1 MSNTVN
7 TFNTANTVNIDTI
20 GTRDNLACQ
29 LNDVATVAVPKVP
42 SITQSSLMQPSLTPS
57 SLTQPSFA
65 HITVL
70 LHEAVEQVLQTPR
83 GIDGVYVDG
92 TFGRGGHSAAL
103 LAKLSPTGRLIALD
117 RDAAAVA
124 VGSAWQDS
132 RFTMVHSAFSDLD
145 SALQSLGIAAHQV
158 DGILLDIGVSSP
170 QLDEAAR
177 GFSFNKDAPLDMRM
191 DTSCGQTAA
200 DAVNTLSEAA
210 LIKIFKDFG
219 EEPQAARI
227 ASAIVLARQT
237 TPIHTTLELAQL
249 VERVVKF
256 KKHGFH
262 PATLIFQALRIY
274 VNQELAELETVLNHA
289 KQALCEGGKLAV
301 ISFHSLEDR
310 QVKQTFRPE
319 PVSAQLRHLPRNE
332 TLHPW
337 KEIERIKPSDAE
349 TKQNPR
355 ARSAVLRVAVR
366 QGVKGY
372 TQST

>member
-1 MSNTVN
+1 MSNTVHQLIHQASGS
-7 TFNTANTVNIDTI
+7 ANLDVDVDID
-20 GTRDNLACQ
+20 
-29 LNDVATVAVPKVP
+29 
-42 SITQSSLMQPSLTPS
+42 SINSLSLPTKSS
-57 SLTQPSFA
+57 

-70 LHEAVEQVLQTPR
+70 LNEAVDQVLQTPR

-103 LAKLSPTGRLIALD
+103 LAKLSPYGRLIALD

-124 VGSAWQDS
+124 VGRTWQDA
-132 RFTMVHSAFSDLD
+132 RFTMVHQAFSELNR
-145 SALQSLGIAAHQV
+145 ALTTLGIAPHQI

-191 DTSCGQTAA
+191 DTSCGDTAA
-200 DAVNTLSEAA
+200 QAVNTLSEAA
-210 LIKIFKDFG
+210 LIKIFKEFG
-219 EEPQAARI
+219 EEPQAVRI
-227 ASAIVLARQT
+227 AAAIVLARQT
-237 TPIHTTLELAQL
+237 LPINTTLELAHL

-274 VNQELAELETVLNHA
+274 VNQELAELNSVL
-289 KQALCEGGKLAV
+289 KQAENALCEGGKLAV

-310 QVKQTFRPE
+310 MVKQTFRPA
-319 PVSAQLRHLPRNE
+319 PVSAQLRHFPRDE
-332 TLHPW
+332 TVHPW
-337 KEIERIKPSDAE
+337 KEIERIKPSDSESKA
-349 TKQNPR
+349 NPR

-366 QGVKGY
+366 QGVQVGR
-372 TQST
+372 